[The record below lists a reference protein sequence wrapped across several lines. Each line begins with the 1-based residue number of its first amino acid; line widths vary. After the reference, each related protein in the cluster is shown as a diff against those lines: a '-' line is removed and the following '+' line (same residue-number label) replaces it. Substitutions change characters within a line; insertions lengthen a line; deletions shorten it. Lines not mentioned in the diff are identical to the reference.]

1 MIVLGVASSI
11 FRCYSLKIEKPI
23 RMRAGKEMSPGNK
36 MTADI
41 QLKLNDKSL
50 FGNDAG
56 EDENIEVLASYFVNQ
71 ESFDDFLDDSVRLQV
86 ARGRKG
92 MGKSALLS
100 KFAYDL
106 SKSDTKPLV
115 VHVVPSN
122 LAGLQTPPQTQNH
135 GVLENYWKQVICQ
148 AINYEMAKAIGFAWK
163 DDQITLVEGA
173 EIAGFKGK
181 NIIGALASRLLSK
194 VNLFGSVELKFGQSG
209 ISNNEQLLKRIQEE
223 HDDAR
228 EVWFLLDDI
237 DSKFQNTPEQK
248 AYISSFFSACRNLL
262 REIDGISIR
271 ATVRTDVWTS
281 LRDAE
286 DLDKFE
292 QYVCDIGWNAA
303 QQKDILVKRIYSY
316 VMRRHGSSYV
326 AKNWTMANHA
336 DDIIELAFT
345 RRMTWGSSGVPP
357 AHVLTILA
365 AGRPRWMA
373 QLCKLAGSSAARKK
387 KDRIGI
393 GEINEAMD
401 KYGVNR
407 LSDLYKEHNHQFAD
421 LQKLIE
427 SFSAGQRRYT
437 TDDLMKKIMNGFIKN
452 RGANSIAEVD
462 GEPFRDSWQIAHF
475 LFKCGFIVG
484 HKSVGSPEFV
494 TYAMRPDLL
503 QVGTNLD
510 DGMIWE
516 IHPSYRTVL
525 KIK

>member
-1 MIVLGVASSI
+1 MNAANST
-11 FRCYSLKIEKPI
+11 
-23 RMRAGKEMSPGNK
+23 
-36 MTADI
+36 TADV

-71 ESFDDFLDDSVRLQV
+71 DSFDDFLDDSVRLQV

-100 KFAYDL
+100 KFAYEL
-106 SKSDTKPLV
+106 SKTDSKPLIV
-115 VHVVPSN
+115 QVVPSN
-122 LAGLQTPPQTQNH
+122 LSGLQTPPATQNH
-135 GVLENYWKQVICQ
+135 GILENYWKQVICQ
-148 AINYEMAKAIGFAWK
+148 SINYEMAKAIGFAWK
-163 DDQITLVEGA
+163 DDQITLVDGA

-181 NIIGALASRLLSK
+181 NIIGALASRLLGK
-194 VNLFGSVELKFGQSG
+194 VNLFGSIEFKYGQSG
-209 ISNNEQLLKRIQEE
+209 IQNNEQLLKRIQEE
-223 HDDAR
+223 GSDAR
-228 EVWFLLDDI
+228 QVWFLLDDI

-248 AYISSFFSACRNLL
+248 AYISSFFSACRTLI
-262 REIDGISIR
+262 REIQGISIR

-292 QYVCDIGWNAA
+292 QYVCDIDWNAS
-303 QQKDILVKRIYSY
+303 QQKDILVKRIYAY
-316 VMRRHGSSYV
+316 VMRRHAKSYV
-326 AKNWTMANHA
+326 AKNWTMDKHP

-345 RRMTWGSSGVPP
+345 RRMTWGNSGVPP
-357 AHVLTILA
+357 VHVLRILA

-373 QLCKLAGSSAARKK
+373 QLCKLAGLNATKK
-387 KDRIGI
+387 NKNRIGI

-401 KYGVNR
+401 KFGVNR
-407 LSDLYKEHNHQFAD
+407 LSDLYKEHNHQFSD

-427 SFSAGQRRYT
+427 SFSGGERRYS
-437 TDDLMKKIMNGFIKN
+437 TDDLMKKIMGSFIKN
-452 RGANSIAEVD
+452 RGAGGIADVD

-503 QVGTNLD
+503 QVATNLD

-516 IHPSYRTVL
+516 IQPSYRTVL